1 MTSPIS
7 STSSDP
13 FKGKT
18 KQEIR
23 ELTGQDEG
31 DFFQNSIEIDFST
44 GLYGDKNNLISNH
57 IIKEIQDN
65 QLPFT
70 VRNKQENISVLV
82 ANLFKI
88 HILNC
93 RPYSRTY
100 MDANEFTEIRSNSYF
115 NIGYQGW
122 ANTVRIFEK
131 LGYLTIFPGGYFEVK
146 QTGYL
151 TKLKISDK
159 FEKLVNKFKLTYQDI
174 LKRTPPITL
183 KDSEDNE
190 IKVINS
196 KTTNPIR
203 KRIERYNNLTLS
215 SDIELP
221 IDKIEFRKRKSTG
234 FANRTYTKHYLDR
247 SYKSGGKYY
256 GPCWQNLSKELRKEI
271 KINGQETV
279 ELDFNA
285 MHLHLL
291 YCKVNKKLSDYIP
304 EGKDAYELPNRNRK
318 IVKTSFICCIN
329 NNCNKDN
336 VNKVVG
342 PKVAKKYPEL
352 FVKNT
357 SYRDILDELGSHHPE
372 VRQFFYAQIGNEV
385 SYMESKVSDYIIG
398 KLTRKNIL
406 VLNIHDSFIVSINYK
421 DILLNTMIDAF
432 KYLKYSSI
440 PRVSQ

>member
-13 FKGKT
+13 LKGKT

-44 GLYGDKNNLISNH
+44 GLFGDKDNLISNH

-65 QLPFT
+65 QLLFT

-88 HILNC
+88 HFLNC

-100 MDANEFTEIRSNSYF
+100 MDSNEFTKIRIKSYF

-122 ANTVRIFEK
+122 VNTVRIFEK
-131 LGYLTIFPGGYFEVK
+131 LGYLTIFPGGYFEVQ

-159 FEKLVNKFKLTYQDI
+159 FEELVNKFNLNYQDI
-174 LKRTPPITL
+174 LKRTSPISL

-203 KRIERYNNLTLS
+203 KRIERYNNLILS

-221 IDKIEFRKRKSTG
+221 IDKIDYKRRKSAG

-247 SYKSGGKYY
+247 SYRSGGKYY

-291 YCKVNKKLSDYIP
+291 YCKVNKKLTDYIP
-304 EGKDAYELPNRNRK
+304 EGTDAYQLPNRNRK
-318 IVKTSFICCIN
+318 IVKTSFTCCIN

-336 VNKVVG
+336 VNQVVG
-342 PKVAKKYPEL
+342 PKVVQKYPEL

-357 SYRDILDELGSHHPE
+357 SYRDILEELGSHHPE
-372 VRQFFYAQIGNEV
+372 VSQFFYAQIGYEV
-385 SYMESKVSDYIIG
+385 SNMESKVSDYIIR
-398 KLTRKNIL
+398 KLSRKNIL
-406 VLNIHDSFIVSINYK
+406 ALNIHDSFIVSIPYK

>member
-1 MTSPIS
+1 MTSSIS

-44 GLYGDKNNLISNH
+44 GLFGDKDNLISNH

-65 QLPFT
+65 QLLFT

-88 HILNC
+88 HFLNC

-100 MDANEFTEIRSNSYF
+100 MDSNEFTKIRIKSYF

-122 ANTVRIFEK
+122 VNTVRIFEK
-131 LGYLTIFPGGYFEVK
+131 LGYLTIFPGGYFEIQ

-159 FEKLVNKFKLTYQDI
+159 FEELVNKFNLNYQDI
-174 LKRTPPITL
+174 LKRTSPISL

-203 KRIERYNNLTLS
+203 KRIERYNNLILS

-221 IDKIEFRKRKSTG
+221 IDKIDYKRRKSAG

-247 SYKSGGKYY
+247 SYRSGGKYY

-291 YCKVNKKLSDYIP
+291 YCKVNKKLTDYIP
-304 EGKDAYELPNRNRK
+304 EGTDAYQLPNRNRK
-318 IVKTSFICCIN
+318 IVKTSFTCCIN

-336 VNKVVG
+336 VNQVVG
-342 PKVAKKYPEL
+342 PKVAQKYPEL

-357 SYRDILDELGSHHPE
+357 SYRDILEELGSHHPE
-372 VRQFFYAQIGNEV
+372 VSQFFYAQIGNEV
-385 SYMESKVSDYIIG
+385 SNMESKVSDYIIR
-398 KLTRKNIL
+398 KLSRKNIL
-406 VLNIHDSFIVSINYK
+406 ALNIHDSFIVSIPYK

>member
-1 MTSPIS
+1 MPDPVLPDFSVDFKNM
-7 STSSDP
+7 SD
-13 FKGKT
+13 
-18 KQEIR
+18 QEIR
-23 ELTGQDEG
+23 KLTGQDSG

-44 GLYGDKNNLISNH
+44 GLYGDKDNLISNYL
-57 IIKEIQDN
+57 IKEIQDN

-100 MDANEFTEIRSNSYF
+100 MNPKEFVKIRIKSYF

-122 ANTVRIFEK
+122 ANTVRVFEK

-159 FEKLVNKFKLTYQDI
+159 FKELVNKFNLTYQDI
-174 LKRTPPITL
+174 LKRTPPISL

-203 KRIERYNNLTLS
+203 KRIERYNNLILS

-221 IDKIEFRKRKSTG
+221 IDKMDYDRRKSTG

-256 GPCWQNLSKELRKEI
+256 SPCWQNLSKELRKEI

-291 YCKVNKKLSDYIP
+291 YCRVNRKLTDYIP
-304 EGKDAYELPNRNRK
+304 EGMDAYQLPNRNRK
-318 IVKTSFICCIN
+318 IVKTSFTCCIN

-336 VNKVVG
+336 VNQVVG
-342 PKVAKKYPEL
+342 PEIAKKFPEI
-352 FVKNT
+352 FKSNT

-372 VRQFFYAQIGNEV
+372 VSQFFYAQIGNEI
-385 SYMESKVSDYIIG
+385 SNMESKVSDYIIG

-406 VLNIHDSFIVSINYK
+406 VLNIHDSFIVSISYK
-421 DILLNTMIDAF
+421 DILLKTMIEAF

>member
-1 MTSPIS
+1 MHILNQQEYS
-7 STSSDP
+7 SVSEQNT
-13 FKGKT
+13 
-18 KQEIR
+18 
-23 ELTGQDEG
+23 L
-31 DFFQNSIEIDFST
+31 DFFQDSIEINFST
-44 GLYGDKNNLISNH
+44 GLFGTKDKLISDY
-57 IIKEIQDN
+57 IIKEIQDK

-70 VRNKQENISVLV
+70 VRNNHSNISVLV

-88 HILNC
+88 HILNW

-100 MDANEFTEIRSNSYF
+100 MDANEFTEIRNKSYF
-115 NIGYQGW
+115 NIGYKGW

-131 LGYLTIFPGGYFEVK
+131 LGYLTIFPGGYFEDQK
-146 QTGYL
+146 KGYQ
-151 TKLKISDK
+151 TKLKITDK
-159 FEKLVNKFKLTYQDI
+159 FKELVNKFSLNYQDI
-174 LKRTPPITL
+174 LKQTSPISL

-203 KRIERYNNLTLS
+203 KRIDRYNNLILS

-234 FANRTYTKHYLDR
+234 FANRTYTKHYLNR

-291 YCKVNKKLSDYIP
+291 YCKVNKKLTDYIP
-304 EGKDAYELPNRNRK
+304 EGKDAYQLPNRNRK
-318 IVKTSFICCIN
+318 IVKTSFTCCIN

-336 VNKVVG
+336 VNQVVG
-342 PKVAKKYPEL
+342 PKVAQKYPEL

-357 SYRDILDELGSHHPE
+357 SYRDIVDELGSHHPE

>member
-23 ELTGQDEG
+23 KLTGQDEG
-31 DFFQNSIEIDFST
+31 DFFQDSIEINFST
-44 GLYGDKNNLISNH
+44 GLFGTKDNLISNY
-57 IIKEIQDN
+57 IIKEIKDK

-70 VRNKQENISVLV
+70 VRNKQDNISVLV

-88 HILNC
+88 HILNW

-122 ANTVRIFEK
+122 VNKVRIFEK
-131 LGYLTIFPGGYFEVK
+131 LGYLTIFPGGYFEVQ

-159 FEKLVNKFKLTYQDI
+159 FEELVNKFNLNYRDI
-174 LKRTPPITL
+174 LKRTSPISL

-203 KRIERYNNLTLS
+203 KRIERYNNLILS

-221 IDKIEFRKRKSTG
+221 IDKIDYKRRKSAG

-247 SYKSGGKYY
+247 SYRSGGKYY

-291 YCKVNKKLSDYIP
+291 YCKVNKKLTDYIP
-304 EGKDAYELPNRNRK
+304 EGTDAYQLPNRNRK
-318 IVKTSFICCIN
+318 IVKTSFTCCIN

-336 VNKVVG
+336 VNQVVG
-342 PKVAKKYPEL
+342 PKVAQKYPEL

-357 SYRDILDELGSHHPE
+357 SYRDILEELGSHHPE
-372 VRQFFYAQIGNEV
+372 VSQFFYAQIGNEI
-385 SYMESKVSDYIIG
+385 SNMESKVSDYIIG

-406 VLNIHDSFIVSINYK
+406 VLNIHDSFIVSIPYK

>member
-1 MTSPIS
+1 VTSPIS

-13 FKGKT
+13 FKDKT

-44 GLYGDKNNLISNH
+44 GLYGDKDNLISNH

-131 LGYLTIFPGGYFEVK
+131 LGYLTIFPGGYFEVQ

-159 FEKLVNKFKLTYQDI
+159 FKELVNKFDLTYQDI
-174 LKRTPPITL
+174 LKRTPPISL
-183 KDSEDNE
+183 KDSKDNE

-203 KRIERYNNLTLS
+203 KRLERYNNLILS

-221 IDKIEFRKRKSTG
+221 IDKIDYKKRKSTG

-256 GPCWQNLSKELRKEI
+256 SPCWQNLSKELRKEI

-291 YCKVNKKLSDYIP
+291 YCKVNKKLTNYIP
-304 EGKDAYELPNRNRK
+304 EGTDAYQLPNRNRK
-318 IVKTSFICCIN
+318 IVKTSFTCCIN

-336 VNKVVG
+336 VNQVVG
-342 PKVAKKYPEL
+342 PKVAQKFPEI

-357 SYRDILDELGSHHPE
+357 SYRDILEELGSHHPE
-372 VRQFFYAQIGNEV
+372 VSQFFYAQIGNEV
-385 SYMESKVSDYIIG
+385 SNMESKVSDYIIG
-398 KLTRKNIL
+398 KLSRKNIL
-406 VLNIHDSFIVSINYK
+406 ALNIHDSFIVSIPYK

>member
-1 MTSPIS
+1 MPDPVLPDFSVDFKNM
-7 STSSDP
+7 SD
-13 FKGKT
+13 
-18 KQEIR
+18 QEIR
-23 ELTGQDEG
+23 KLTGQDSG

-44 GLYGDKNNLISNH
+44 GLYGDKDNLISNYL
-57 IIKEIQDN
+57 IKEIQDN

-100 MDANEFTEIRSNSYF
+100 MDSNEFTEIRIKSYF

-122 ANTVRIFEK
+122 VKTVRVFNE

-159 FEKLVNKFKLTYQDI
+159 FKELVNKFNLTYQDI
-174 LKRTPPITL
+174 LKRTPPIAL
-183 KDSEDNE
+183 KDSKDNE
-190 IKVINS
+190 LKVINS
-196 KTTNPIR
+196 KTTNTIR
-203 KRIERYNNLTLS
+203 KRIERYNNLILS

-221 IDKIEFRKRKSTG
+221 IDKMDYDRRKSTG

-256 GPCWQNLSKELRKEI
+256 SPCWQNLSKELRKEI

-291 YCKVNKKLSDYIP
+291 YCRVNRKLTDYIP
-304 EGKDAYELPNRNRK
+304 EGMDAYQLPNRNRK
-318 IVKTSFICCIN
+318 IVKTSFTCCIN

-336 VNKVVG
+336 VNQVVG
-342 PKVAKKYPEL
+342 PEIAKKFPEI
-352 FVKNT
+352 FKSNT

-372 VRQFFYAQIGNEV
+372 VSQFFYAQIGNEI
-385 SYMESKVSDYIIG
+385 SNMESKVSDYIIG

-406 VLNIHDSFIVSINYK
+406 VLNIHDSFIVSISYK
-421 DILLNTMIDAF
+421 DILLKTMIEAF

>member
-1 MTSPIS
+1 VTSPIS

-23 ELTGQDEG
+23 ELIGQDEG

-44 GLYGDKNNLISNH
+44 GLFGDKDNLISNH

-65 QLPFT
+65 QLPFI

-82 ANLFKI
+82 GNLFKI

-122 ANTVRIFEK
+122 VNTVRIFEK
-131 LGYLTIFPGGYFEVK
+131 LGYLTIFPGGYFEIQ

-159 FEKLVNKFKLTYQDI
+159 FEELVNKFKLTYQDI
-174 LKRTPPITL
+174 LKQTPPISL
-183 KDSEDNE
+183 KDSKDNE

-203 KRIERYNNLTLS
+203 KRLERYNNLILS

-221 IDKIEFRKRKSTG
+221 IDKIDYKRRKSAG

-291 YCKVNKKLSDYIP
+291 YCKVNKKLTDYIP
-304 EGKDAYELPNRNRK
+304 EDRDAYQLPNRNRK
-318 IVKTSFICCIN
+318 IVKTSFTCCIN

-336 VNKVVG
+336 VNQVVG
-342 PKVAKKYPEL
+342 PKIAQKFPEI
-352 FVKNT
+352 FERNT
-357 SYRDILDELGSHHPE
+357 SYRDILDELGSYHPE
-372 VRQFFYAQIGNEV
+372 VSQFFYAQIGNEI
-385 SYMESKVSDYIIG
+385 SNMESKVSDYIIG

-406 VLNIHDSFIVSINYK
+406 VLNIHDSFIVSIPYK
-421 DILLNTMIDAF
+421 DILLKTMIDAF

>member
-1 MTSPIS
+1 MANPILPDFS
-7 STSSDP
+7 VD
-13 FKGKT
+13 FKNMSE
-18 KQEIR
+18 QEIR
-23 ELTGQDEG
+23 KLTGQDEG

-100 MDANEFTEIRSNSYF
+100 MDSNEFTEIRIKSYF

-131 LGYLTIFPGGYFEVK
+131 LGYLTIFPGGYFEVQ

-159 FEKLVNKFKLTYQDI
+159 FKELVNKFDLTYQDI
-174 LKRTPPITL
+174 LKRTPPISL

-203 KRIERYNNLTLS
+203 KRIERYNNLILS

-221 IDKIEFRKRKSTG
+221 IDKIDYKMRKSAG

-291 YCKVNKKLSDYIP
+291 YCKVNKKLTNYIP
-304 EGKDAYELPNRNRK
+304 EDMDAYQLPNRNRK
-318 IVKTSFICCIN
+318 IVKTSFTCCIN

-336 VNKVVG
+336 VNQVVG
-342 PKVAKKYPEL
+342 HKIAKKFPEI
-352 FVKNT
+352 FKSNT

-372 VRQFFYAQIGNEV
+372 VSQFFYAQIGNEV
-385 SYMESKVSDYIIG
+385 SHMESKVSDYIIG

-406 VLNIHDSFIVSINYK
+406 VLNIHDSFIVSIPYK
-421 DILLNTMIDAF
+421 DILLNTMTDAF

>member
-23 ELTGQDEG
+23 KLTGQDEG
-31 DFFQNSIEIDFST
+31 DLFQDSIEIDFST
-44 GLYGDKNNLISNH
+44 GLFGNKDSLISNY

-88 HILNC
+88 HILNW

-131 LGYLTIFPGGYFEVK
+131 LGYLTIFPGGYFEIQ

-159 FEKLVNKFKLTYQDI
+159 FKELVNKFNLTYQDI
-174 LKRTPPITL
+174 LKRTPPISL
-183 KDSEDNE
+183 KDSKDNE
-190 IKVINS
+190 LKVINS
-196 KTTNPIR
+196 KTTNTIR
-203 KRIERYNNLTLS
+203 KRIERYNNLILS

-221 IDKIEFRKRKSTG
+221 IDKIDYKRRKSTG

-256 GPCWQNLSKELRKEI
+256 SPCWQNLSKELRKEI

-291 YCKVNKKLSDYIP
+291 YCKVNKKLTDYIP
-304 EGKDAYELPNRNRK
+304 EGTDAYQLPNRNRK
-318 IVKTSFICCIN
+318 IVKTSFTCCIN

-336 VNKVVG
+336 VNQVVG
-342 PKVAKKYPEL
+342 RKIAKKFPDIFE
-352 FVKNT
+352 KNT
-357 SYRDILDELGSHHPE
+357 SYRDIVDELGSYHPE
-372 VRQFFYAQIGNEV
+372 VRQFFYAQIGNEI
-385 SYMESKVSDYIIG
+385 SNMESKVSDYIIG

-406 VLNIHDSFIVSINYK
+406 ALNIHDSFIVSIPYK
-421 DILLNTMIDAF
+421 DILLNTMTDAF